1 MAKRIVFF
9 LSGSVIGAG
18 LVWALCVVPG
28 AGSVSAPSGAAA
40 PAVAPAVSLSC
51 DSETSPL
58 RQKVR
63 ELEGQ
68 VAALSS
74 SASATAEKPETTRL
88 EEPVE
93 VDQEAEQQR
102 QQEAARWRVSAI
114 EKFVPLTAGQRDR
127 LSEKFRRE
135 AESGDE
141 AGAES
146 LEEILGQE
154 NADYYRQQVKA
165 AFQRVQDQE
174 TEKEIVWMSRQLSL
188 SADQERAVKGVYAGV
203 EQQVRQEFGSQQHGG
218 TPRSAQERV
227 TLMILESRRRTELR
241 NTQMKAVLSPEQ
253 YEAFLKNEAE
263 SASADVEVFHDPG
276 E

>member
-9 LSGSVIGAG
+9 LSGSVMGAG

-28 AGSVSAPSGAAA
+28 VGSVSAPSGAAA

-63 ELEGQ
+63 ELEGK

-74 SASATAEKPETTRL
+74 GASATAENPKAARL

-135 AESGDE
+135 AESGNE
-141 AGAES
+141 AETES

-154 NADYYRQQVKA
+154 NADYYRQQVKS

-174 TEKEIVWMSRQLSL
+174 TEKEVVWMGRQLSL
-188 SADQERAVKGVYAGV
+188 SADQERAVRGIYAGV
-203 EQQVRQEFGSQQHGG
+203 EQQVRQEFGAQQHGG
-218 TPRSAQERV
+218 APRSAQERV
-227 TLMILESRRRTELR
+227 KLMILESRRRTELR